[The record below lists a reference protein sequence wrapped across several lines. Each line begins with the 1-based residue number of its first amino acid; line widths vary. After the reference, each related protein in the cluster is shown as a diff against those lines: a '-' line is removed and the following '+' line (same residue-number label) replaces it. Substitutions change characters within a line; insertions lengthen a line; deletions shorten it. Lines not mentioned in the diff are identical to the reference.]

1 MYENIFLT
9 GLVFAFIMAIVP
21 KIVGNDVPT
30 SLKMAIVV
38 PGMIGVVAMIISAI
52 LSIWAN

>member
-9 GLVFAFIMAIVP
+9 GLVFAFIMVIVP
-21 KIVGNDVPT
+21 KIVGNDVPA